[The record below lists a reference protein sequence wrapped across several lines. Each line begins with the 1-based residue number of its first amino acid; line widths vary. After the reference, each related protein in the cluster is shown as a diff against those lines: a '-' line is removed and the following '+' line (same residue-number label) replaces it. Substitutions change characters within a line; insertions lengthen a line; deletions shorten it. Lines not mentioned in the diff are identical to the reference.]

1 MLRFADRNSMA
12 HSREV
17 RLPFLN
23 HNLVEFLFTLPSH
36 YKIHNGWT
44 KYILR
49 KSAEDILPKEITW
62 RVDKIGYEP
71 PQKKWM
77 ENPIMKD
84 LVNESMLL
92 LEKEKIVSPKREQ
105 QNQDVEWGSLVVAN
119 TLFK

>member
-1 MLRFADRNSMA
+1 M
-12 HSREV
+12 
-17 RLPFLN
+17 
-23 HNLVEFLFTLPSH
+23 EFLFTLPSH